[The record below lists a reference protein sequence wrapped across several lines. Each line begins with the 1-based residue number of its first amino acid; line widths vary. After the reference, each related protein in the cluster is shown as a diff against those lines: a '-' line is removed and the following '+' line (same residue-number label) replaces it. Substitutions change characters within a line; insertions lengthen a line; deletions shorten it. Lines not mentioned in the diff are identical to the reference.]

1 MTHSIVSLA
10 LLITLASGSTSLA
23 HPHEAQSPADFATQ
37 LSAAFQNAAENIKP
51 SVVRIG
57 TAEVVPHTTGYHWR
71 TGVPFI
77 EGTGSGLIISA
88 DGYIATNDHVVADAD
103 LHCLVHCEAFS
114 CKWELAL
121 LALGVGEAVRRVD
134 AAKAILSA
142 SPRMKGYMESL
153 LLLHEVETCELH
165 FWRNA

>member
-103 LHCLVHCEAFS
+103 IILVTLHDGRQFEA
-114 CKWELAL
+114 
-121 LALGVGEAVRRVD
+121 EAVGRDRQSDLAVIRIEASD
-134 AAKAILSA
+134 LTPATFADPATTHVGQWVLAVGSPFGLS
-142 SPRMKGYMESL
+142 
-153 LLLHEVETCELH
+153 
-165 FWRNA
+165 